1 MMLGF
6 TLLYG
11 ILQNLL
17 TYAVLPYEPRLVKVL
32 ILRVGCTCFQ
42 LLILIVA
49 LVSNY
54 LMRNNMIVQYP
65 SQIQPG
71 VPAFTEQIVL
81 DSTEWLAVASIMVY
95 LCSFYAEFQNL
106 ELSLNGLSP
115 SQVEEDGDEFE
126 YGEKAKLLEG

>member
-1 MMLGF
+1 
-6 TLLYG
+6 
-11 ILQNLL
+11 
-17 TYAVLPYEPRLVKVL
+17 
-32 ILRVGCTCFQ
+32 
-42 LLILIVA
+42 
-49 LVSNY
+49 
-54 LMRNNMIVQYP
+54 MIVQYP